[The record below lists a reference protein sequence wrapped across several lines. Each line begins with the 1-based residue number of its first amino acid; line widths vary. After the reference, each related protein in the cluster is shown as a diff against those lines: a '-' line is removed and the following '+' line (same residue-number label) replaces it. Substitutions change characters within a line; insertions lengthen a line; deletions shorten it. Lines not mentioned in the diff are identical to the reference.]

1 MKMLTI
7 KQLENV
13 KLAVFVR
20 FYREQRC
27 GFGYREAHSN
37 EFNFYYD
44 KGYLYHRCSLHSRY
58 LPKSRQKMYKLN
70 VQEVFV
76 LKCVHKCL

>member
-7 KQLENV
+7 KQLENI
-13 KLAVFVR
+13 KLTLFIN

-27 GFGYREAHSN
+27 GFGRGEVHSN

-44 KGYLYHRCSLHSRY
+44 KGYLYHRCSLHPRY
-58 LPKSRQKMYKLN
+58 ISKSKMYKLN
-70 VQEVFV
+70 TQEVFV